1 MRIER
6 VTSEE
11 GSILVVGVLRGDF
24 FELVDDDGFFFDGG
38 FDLSYEGG
46 VCNIWTRKELDVL
59 LHLTWYVNSFMR
71 EINGIG
77 LRTACARRRVDS
89 WEQALG
95 CGDGAFEALDDLGEG
110 VADLGLFFE
119 LGLEGGEDGGVE
131 EGL

>member
-46 VCNIWTRKELDVL
+46 VCNI
-59 LHLTWYVNSFMR
+59 
-71 EINGIG
+71 
-77 LRTACARRRVDS
+77 
-89 WEQALG
+89 
-95 CGDGAFEALDDLGEG
+95 
-110 VADLGLFFE
+110 
-119 LGLEGGEDGGVE
+119 
-131 EGL
+131 